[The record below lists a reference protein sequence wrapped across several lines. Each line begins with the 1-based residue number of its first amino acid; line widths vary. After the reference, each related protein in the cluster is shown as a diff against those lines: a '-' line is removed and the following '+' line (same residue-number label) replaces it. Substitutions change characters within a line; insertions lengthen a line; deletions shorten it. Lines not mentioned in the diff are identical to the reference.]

1 VAKKKRS
8 EEQKTLISPIVV
20 VLGGEEISIPV
31 LRMRASREWRE
42 AFSKSVAELP
52 GSVKLT
58 DAGDTEELGNA
69 LKTLLITMPEKCV
82 ESFFL
87 YARTLKRE
95 AFEETATDE
104 EVAAAFDQI
113 IEVAFPLGKSLLR
126 AIERIGK

>member
-1 VAKKKRS
+1 MAKKKRRS
-8 EEQKTLISPIVV
+8 EEQKTLISPIMV
-20 VLGGEEISIPV
+20 VLGGEEVSVPV

-42 AFSKSVAELP
+42 AFSASVAELP
-52 GSVKLT
+52 GSIKLT
-58 DAGDTEELGNA
+58 DAANPVELQEA
-69 LKTLLITMPEKCV
+69 LQTLLITMPEKTI

-95 AFEETATDE
+95 AYEDLATDE

-126 AIERIGK
+126 AIGNIG